1 MRLSRRAKTLTA
13 VAAAVAVLAP
23 PAWFWQS
30 SLLPD
35 AYSITEMGHHDLG
48 GGEPDHGASTA
59 PQAVDALTVPDVLEA
74 DVRLTLTAEQREFT
88 LASGRTV
95 DGYTL
100 NGSSPGP
107 EIRAEHGQLIEVRL
121 VNASVPEGVTLHW
134 HGVDVPGAMDGAA
147 GVTQD
152 AVEIGGEFVY
162 RFFAEQ
168 VGTFWYHSHQVSHE
182 QVLGGLLGPLVIT
195 PDTGSGAAGPGA
207 DVDEVALVHHYDGRR
222 TVNGRDGEHRVAAG
236 PGDTVRVRL
245 INTDFDVMR
254 VWVDGAPFRVTAV
267 DGTDVYEPEEVVD
280 VTVMV
285 AAGGRN
291 DLEFTVPESGAVRVN
306 LGATAALLVGDGE
319 TAASERPHRVLDLLH
334 YGSSRPIGFD
344 PGAPDRE
351 FEFGIGRRPGFL
363 DGRPGFWW
371 TVNGGLFP
379 DVPMFTVAY
388 GDIVRMRI
396 ANDSG
401 ESHPMHLHGHHAVV
415 LSRDGVPATG
425 SPWWIDSL
433 EVGDGETYEIAFA
446 ADNPGIWMD
455 HCHNLPHAAEGL
467 VTHLVYEGIT
477 EPFLIGGD
485 AHNHP
490 E

>member
-1 MRLSRRAKTLTA
+1 MRLSRRAKILAA
-13 VAAAVAVLAP
+13 VAATVAVLGP
-23 PAWFWQS
+23 VAWFWHS

-35 AYSITEMGHHDLG
+35 AYSVTDMGYHDRG
-48 GGEPDHGASTA
+48 GGPDHDASTA
-59 PQAVDALTVPDVLEA
+59 PQAVDALTVPDGLEA
-74 DVRLTLTAEQREFT
+74 DVRVTLTAERREFT
-88 LASGRTV
+88 LASGRRV

-121 VNASVPEGVTLHW
+121 LNESVPDGVTLHW

-152 AVEIGGEFVY
+152 AVGPGGEFVY
-162 RFFAEQ
+162 RFFADQ

-182 QVLGGLLGPLVIT
+182 QVRGGLLGPLVIT
-195 PDTGSGAAGPGA
+195 PASGPPA
-207 DVDEVALVHHYDGRR
+207 DVDAVALVHHYDGRR
-222 TVNGRDGEHRVAAG
+222 TVNGREGVDRVAAA
-236 PGDTVRVRL
+236 PGDTVRVR
-245 INTDFDVMR
+245 IVNTDFEVMR
-254 VWVDGAPFRVTAV
+254 VWVDGARFRVAAV
-267 DGTDVYEPEEVVD
+267 DGTGLHEPAEVED

-291 DLEFTVPESGAVRVN
+291 DLEFTVPARGPVRVN
-306 LGATAALLVGDGE
+306 LGATAALLVGDGT
-319 TAASERPHRVLDLLH
+319 TAASERPQEVLDLLH
-334 YGSSRPIGFD
+334 YGSPRAIGFD

-351 FEFGIGRRPGFL
+351 FAFGIGRRPGFL
-363 DGRPGFWW
+363 DGRPGVWW

-396 ANDSG
+396 TNDSG

-415 LSRDGVPATG
+415 LSRDGVAATG

-433 EVGDGETYEIAFA
+433 EVGDGETYEIAFE

-467 VTHLVYEGIT
+467 VAHLVYEGIT